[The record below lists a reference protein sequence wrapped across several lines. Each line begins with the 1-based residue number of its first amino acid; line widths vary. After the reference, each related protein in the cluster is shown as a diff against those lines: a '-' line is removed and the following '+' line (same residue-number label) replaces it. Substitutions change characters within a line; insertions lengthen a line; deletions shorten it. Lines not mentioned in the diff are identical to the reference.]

1 MTLLLVG
8 AFAPEIAPFQGRLPE
23 GVEARAVGI
32 GLVDAAL
39 GAARAIAELRPSK
52 VVLVGSAGVLP
63 GSRVDLLEVVAVA
76 RTVLADL
83 AAARREATLLPRMAE
98 VRETSAAL
106 TAALA
111 PEATHVCALTTL
123 TVTTS
128 DEAAVAL
135 AEAHR
140 GHAPLVENLEAYAVA
155 RAAEVAGVPF
165 AAVLGVTNRVGSR
178 GRADWAQHHEKVA
191 ECVCDRVLSG
201 LARAVALPLAA
212 APRAD

>member
-1 MTLLLVG
+1 M
-8 AFAPEIAPFQGRLPE
+8 
-23 GVEARAVGI
+23 
-32 GLVDAAL
+32 
-39 GAARAIAELRPSK
+39 
-52 VVLVGSAGVLP
+52 VLVGSAGALP
-63 GSRVDLLEVVAVA
+63 GSGVDLLEVVAVA
-76 RTVLADL
+76 STVLADL
-83 AAARREATLLPRMAE
+83 AAARGEASLLPRMAE

-111 PEATHVCALTTL
+111 PEATRVCALTTL

-128 DEAAVAL
+128 DEAALAL

-140 GHAPLVENLEAYAVA
+140 ARAPLVENLEVYAVA
-155 RAAEVAGVPF
+155 RAAEVAEVPF
-165 AAVLGVTNRVGSR
+165 AAVLGVTNRVGGR

-191 ECVCDRVLSG
+191 ELVRDRVLTG

>member
-23 GVEARAVGI
+23 GASARAVGI

-39 GAARAIAELRPSK
+39 GAARAIAETRPSK
-52 VVLVGSAGVLP
+52 VVLVGSAGALP
-63 GSRVDLLEVVAVA
+63 GSRVDLLEIVAVA
-76 RTVLADL
+76 RTGLADL
-83 AAARREATLLPRMAE
+83 AAARGEASLLPRMAE
-98 VRETSAAL
+98 IREASAAL

-111 PEATHVCALTTL
+111 PEAPLVCALTTL
-123 TVTTS
+123 TITTS

-135 AEAHR
+135 AEAHAD
-140 GHAPLVENLEAYAVA
+140 HAPLVENLEAYAVA

-165 AAVLGVTNRVGSR
+165 AAVLGVTNRVGGH

-191 ECVCDRVLSG
+191 ELVCDRVLAG

-212 APRAD
+212 AASAD

>member
-8 AFAPEIAPFQGRLPE
+8 AFAPEIAPFHGRLPE

-39 GAARAIAELRPSK
+39 GAARVIAELRPSA

-63 GSRVDLLEVVAVA
+63 GSRVDLLEVVAVGS
-76 RTVLADL
+76 TVLADL
-83 AAARREATLLPRMAE
+83 AAARGEASLLPRMAE
-98 VRETSAAL
+98 VRETSAEL

-111 PEATHVCALTTL
+111 PEATRVCALTTL

-191 ECVCDRVLSG
+191 ELACDRVLSG